1 MMSAYLPSFFARLR
15 ACLLLPLLLS
25 LLLPLQAAAADPSH
39 GVHGM
44 VLFGDRD
51 GLYAAHLPLFRAPH
65 DSQIVLK
72 LRFAD
77 AEQERAMRARL
88 DGKTALWTIEPEHFA
103 LRRLAPD
110 AAAPLR
116 EFRAS
121 IVEGHFERGGAVR
134 LKDAALVVER
144 VVLHRGLS
152 AQPAVRASACYEPM
166 GRFLVKLVDSRPDF
180 DHIVLLERAASA
192 PIEVPKHGVE
202 ANLTELAR
210 HVPLVGTVYYDTA
223 DLR

>member
-1 MMSAYLPSFFARLR
+1 MSACLPSFLARLR
-15 ACLLLPLLLS
+15 ACLPLLLS
-25 LLLPLQAAAADPSH
+25 LLLPLHAGAADPSH

-77 AEQERAMRARL
+77 AGQERAMRARL

-116 EFRAS
+116 AFKAS
-121 IVEGHFERGGAVR
+121 ICLLYTSPSPRDR
-134 LKDAALVVER
+134 QKSR
-144 VVLHRGLS
+144 MPSS
-152 AQPAVRASACYEPM
+152 A
-166 GRFLVKLVDSRPDF
+166 
-180 DHIVLLERAASA
+180 
-192 PIEVPKHGVE
+192 
-202 ANLTELAR
+202 
-210 HVPLVGTVYYDTA
+210 
-223 DLR
+223 